1 MFAPDDFLLHPGV
14 GYRVAIRT
22 ASIVGLIA
30 DERLVTEMGIY
41 DVGKVFSASTTIAAF
56 AAPLSPPFGGGVGGG
71 ASCHQV
77 AGDALHAVAGADVL
91 EQVGLGAEADADTV
105 DVARRIEVSTR
116 DLALLEALAAE
127 IHLEG
132 AELVEH
138 DALAGEQSLLDVF
151 LRGGEHRNNIGFC
164 NSRCKLNVLSEGLE
178 IVVAGLHGA
187 VAGVVDAFVTCGI
200 GAGNNFVSNSHSGKN
215 EK

>member
-14 GYRVAIRT
+14 GYGVAIRT
-22 ASIVGLIA
+22 ASIVGLIT

-77 AGDALHAVAGADVL
+77 AGDALHGVAGADVL

-105 DVARRIEVSTR
+105 NVAGRIERGAGHRGLTEAA
-116 DLALLEALAAE
+116 ALDV
-127 IHLEG
+127 HLEG
-132 AELVEH
+132 TELVEH
-138 DALAGEQSLLDVF
+138 DALAGEQTLLDIF
-151 LRGGEHRNNIGFC
+151 LGRGKHSHDIGFC
-164 NSRCKLNVLSEGLE
+164 NGRSKLNVLSESLE

-187 VAGVVDAFVTCGI
+187 VAGVVNAFVTCRI
-200 GAGNNFVSNSHSGKN
+200 DAGNNFVGNSHNKN